1 MAAGA
6 KLDLEKDRYIIGG
19 ENKTTVE
26 VPSEMEEGVA
36 CIDKI

>member
-6 KLDLEKDRYIIGG
+6 KLDLEKERYIIGG

-26 VPSEMEEGVA
+26 VPSEMAKGVA
-36 CIDKI
+36 